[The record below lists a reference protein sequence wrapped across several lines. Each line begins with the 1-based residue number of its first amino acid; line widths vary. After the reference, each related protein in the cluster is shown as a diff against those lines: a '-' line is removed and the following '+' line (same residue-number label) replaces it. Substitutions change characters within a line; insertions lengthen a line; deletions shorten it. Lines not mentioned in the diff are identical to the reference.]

1 MTPRRPAGPR
11 IAVTSSG
18 DFGDRVSALLA
29 SLFSHVLVVPGGSL
43 GDAYAAG
50 TDLAVLAL
58 SWPNRALC
66 AEADDLSFRTA
77 KPWLAITMDGSVVH
91 VGPVVSPP
99 DGPCYGCF
107 VRRLDQH
114 GRHNPAAE
122 ALRASFSDS
131 AAQGP
136 KGYLPHHARQVAG
149 LAATLIDAAVPVPAG
164 GPSAYP
170 VPTGTGLVVSLDSPW
185 CVASRTVPC
194 WDCPRCAGRR
204 GSLEADSV
212 AGVLAGLP
220 SIRQLGIR
228 QHGAE
233 SQAAC

>member
-1 MTPRRPAGPR
+1 MTLRRPARPR
-11 IAVTSSG
+11 IAVASSG

-29 SLFSHVLVVPGGSL
+29 SLFGHVLAVPGGSL

-66 AEADDLSFRTA
+66 AEADDLSFRAA
-77 KPWLAITMDGSVVH
+77 KPWLAITMDGPVVH

-122 ALRASFSDS
+122 ALCASFADS

-149 LAATLIDAAVPVPAG
+149 LAATLIDAAVSAAAAPAYPVPAG
-164 GPSAYP
+164 
-170 VPTGTGLVVSLDSPW
+170 TGIVVSLDSPW

-194 WDCPRCAGRR
+194 WDCPRCAGRP
-204 GSLEADSV
+204 GSPEADGV

-220 SIRQLGIR
+220 GIRQPSIRQPST
-228 QHGAE
+228 E
-233 SQAAC
+233 SRAAC